1 LLRDLATKRS
11 SEATQQRCIT
21 ELEKANAELRTELE
35 QSNIKVQELELSTES
50 LTVGYR
56 QLSEKYK
63 KLGDYAEAWQQEKAE
78 VKKSCQARVDKV
90 EGEFQRY
97 HVHFR

>member
-63 KLGDYAEAWQQEKAE
+63 KLGDYAEVWQQEKAE
-78 VKKSCQARVDKV
+78 VEKSCQARVDKV